1 MRLIEHPKAIAMT
14 DLPRS
19 EEHPTWQPR
28 LVAKQRRGPITSRK
42 YESFWM
48 IRAYGGLFFEGKE
61 ANALQTRFQ
70 INDPSVNLLAVKTK
84 RAVLKLFKEVDMALR
99 IHLRTGAIPK
109 SLWGK
114 FQVKPEGERKTKG
127 GTTRMS

>member
-19 EEHPTWQPR
+19 EERPTWQPR
-28 LVAKQRRGPITSRK
+28 LVAKKQYGPIASRK
-42 YESFWM
+42 YEYFWM

-70 INDPSVNLLAVKTK
+70 IKNPPVNLLTVKNK
-84 RAVLKLFKEVDMALR
+84 SAVLKLFGEVDEAEC
-99 IHLRTGAIPK
+99 TGAIPK
-109 SLWGK
+109 SLWSK
-114 FQVKPEGERKTKG
+114 FQVKPEREK
-127 GTTRMS
+127 